1 MIIFCIPHLSLVCE
15 VPEGAEEEGFSLQG
29 IPHELPQSSVVSLR
43 PCQHFPILPQPPN
56 EEQRENL
63 QMLVPIAEWESV
75 PEATVHTLRE
85 LGAFRLQ
92 VRLSLKV
99 FPICKTVNTHLFR
112 FPMSWTVHC
121 GPYQHPIRQIVRG
134 NDLVVGTFI

>member
-1 MIIFCIPHLSLVCE
+1 
-15 VPEGAEEEGFSLQG
+15 
-29 IPHELPQSSVVSLR
+29 
-43 PCQHFPILPQPPN
+43 
-56 EEQRENL
+56 
-63 QMLVPIAEWESV
+63 MLVPIAEWESV

-92 VRLSLKV
+92 VRLSFKV

-121 GPYQHPIRQIVRG
+121 GPYQHPIRQIVGG
-134 NDLVVGTFI
+134 NDLVVGIFIGVFHRLKVQVHLRSRPYDCALEAQDHKETRKAPEGKVLDYRNKFLYTSESGLSATPSPWLRL